1 MHNFGWQI
9 NARQQNFVAEMIEL
23 AASNLS
29 SDRSQWERLAQVHL
43 HGMSDQL
50 FLAFEKH
57 FLTSTEVKGNSSISI
72 WTFSTAVFFSVT
84 VPFFAN
90 LLIILANQFYIILH
104 ISPQK
109 VVSTIGYGHPVPV
122 TRVCPKLSSG
132 IFQFQFRKDWPCRL
146 HFILTSGHSTHF
158 GSLIIQILS
167 LISHFKGHNCRFGQI
182 PQRTFSLALW
192 KMASIQSC
200 PCSFLLLN

>member
-1 MHNFGWQI
+1 MHNIFGWQI

-84 VPFFAN
+84 VCPF
-90 LLIILANQFYIILH
+90 LLIY
-104 ISPQK
+104 
-109 VVSTIGYGHPVPV
+109 
-122 TRVCPKLSSG
+122 
-132 IFQFQFRKDWPCRL
+132 
-146 HFILTSGHSTHF
+146 
-158 GSLIIQILS
+158 
-167 LISHFKGHNCRFGQI
+167 
-182 PQRTFSLALW
+182 
-192 KMASIQSC
+192 
-200 PCSFLLLN
+200 